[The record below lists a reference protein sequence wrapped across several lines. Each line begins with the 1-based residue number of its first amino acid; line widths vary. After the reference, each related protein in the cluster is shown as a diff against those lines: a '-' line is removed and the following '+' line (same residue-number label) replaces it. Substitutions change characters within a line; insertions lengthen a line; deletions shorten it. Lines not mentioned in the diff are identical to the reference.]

1 LAEYIELDVILARQP
16 EPENGII
23 LALLSQYGFDGF
35 REEEGRILAY
45 IPVESYDETDF
56 QAFIESHRLYEKIE
70 SMEARSL
77 PDQNWNEIW
86 ESSYH
91 R

>member
-1 LAEYIELDVILARQP
+1 MAEYIEPDITLTRQP
-16 EPENGII
+16 VPDHELI

-45 IPVESYDETDF
+45 IPVESYCEKDF
-56 QAFIESHRLYEKIE
+56 QAFMDRHR
-70 SMEARSL
+70 
-77 PDQNWNEIW
+77 PDTVQRHSDAERIFF
-86 ESSYH
+86 